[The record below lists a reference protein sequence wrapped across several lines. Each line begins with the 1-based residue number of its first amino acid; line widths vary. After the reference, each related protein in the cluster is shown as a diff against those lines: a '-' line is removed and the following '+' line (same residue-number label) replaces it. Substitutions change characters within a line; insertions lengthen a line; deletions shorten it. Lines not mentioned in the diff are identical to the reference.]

1 MIEASKARGNY
12 YPMETAPLRRED
24 INLEPEWRDA
34 LVYGNEHTTVDTGLV
49 TVMIFGMTPE
59 DAKKLEEKLLEGIE
73 L

>member
-1 MIEASKARGNY
+1 MKLQI
-12 YPMETAPLRRED
+12 RRED

-34 LVYGNEHTTVDTGLV
+34 LVSGLV